1 MLLHKEPHQLQ
12 EEIAAMKAKY
22 TNIYKRALDTPLSKE
37 GIQKVKLHELSTF
50 DQRKLV
56 QSLDKEISYPLQT
69 GGVEVKDIQNIE
81 HCFQDGV
88 FRFVCVATIGKG
100 NIFGELGL
108 ILKKTRAATIMV
120 QKEAEFGT
128 MSKLDYEDLLL
139 QMEKTKFQTKIKFF
153 RNCLPSDISKEVA
166 NKFSYIFEKKKYQ
179 MNHDIFKPKEE
190 ADGIY
195 FIKSGEVLVR
205 FVLVDCGIKWHLL
218 KLYEL
223 ENTGDDKHASD
234 DEIDDERKNPMFRTP
249 KPTKLQANRLPVHSL
264 REIAEI
270 NMNIII

>member
-205 FVLVDCGIKWHLL
+205 FVLVDCGIKSYLL

-223 ENTGDDKHASD
+223 ENAGDDKHASD

-249 KPTKLQANRLPVHSL
+249 KPTKLQANRLPVHFL
-264 REIAEI
+264 REIAELT
-270 NMNIII
+270 